1 MKVSELK
8 ADMDTQFRNVR
19 GEMDARFRNVD
30 TTLQRI
36 DARFEQIDARF
47 ERIDEWFEGVDRRLD
62 GLDKRITD
70 EAIVTRRR
78 FDVVAEDLKS
88 QLRAAAERSELHAQ
102 RVATISSE
110 NVTLLSALS
119 DHELRLRVLEGTR
132 GHQR

>member
-1 MKVSELK
+1 
-8 ADMDTQFRNVR
+8 MDTQFRNVR

-47 ERIDEWFEGVDRRLD
+47 EQIDARFDRIDERFEGVDRRLD

-70 EAIVTRRR
+70 EAIVTRRH